1 MCIIQ
6 VRGFI
11 SQGYLQHFISSDL
24 ACITFEVKGNEDKM
38 SQITMAAAPSCLHE
52 LHQAG

>member
-11 SQGYLQHFISSDL
+11 SQGYLQHFISSNL
-24 ACITFEVKGNEDKM
+24 ACITFDVKGNEDK
-38 SQITMAAAPSCLHE
+38 SQITMAAASSCLHE